1 MQQNLTDQIS
11 RLVSTNEAWRTWRG
25 SGTDDNFEKLEEW
38 VANIEEVVKNT
49 LNETKVFMKVRELMH
64 LTEHKAGENMV
75 TDPAWFEIR
84 FQMVEELAELT
95 LHPDDVSE
103 IFMSA
108 EESDL
113 CFKEP
118 DDHLGR
124 TG

>member
-1 MQQNLTDQIS
+1 MVEAGTNTQTGLNNMGETDETLTQNVGD
-11 RLVSTNEAWRTWRG
+11 
-25 SGTDDNFEKLEEW
+25 
-38 VANIEEVVKNT
+38 
-49 LNETKVFMKVRELMH
+49 
-64 LTEHKAGENMV
+64 
-75 TDPAWFEIR
+75 
-84 FQMVEELAELT
+84 VEELAELT

-124 TG
+124 TR

>member
-1 MQQNLTDQIS
+1 MVEAGTNTQTGLNNMGETDETLTQNVED
-11 RLVSTNEAWRTWRG
+11 A
-25 SGTDDNFEKLEEW
+25 
-38 VANIEEVVKNT
+38 
-49 LNETKVFMKVRELMH
+49 
-64 LTEHKAGENMV
+64 
-75 TDPAWFEIR
+75 
-84 FQMVEELAELT
+84 EELAELT
-95 LHPDDVSE
+95 HHPDDVSE

>member
-1 MQQNLTDQIS
+1 M
-11 RLVSTNEAWRTWRG
+11 
-25 SGTDDNFEKLEEW
+25 
-38 VANIEEVVKNT
+38 KNT

-84 FQMVEELAELT
+84 FQMVEAGTNTQTGLNIETLTQNVGDTEELAELT